1 VSFPSTHSAAPRW
14 TLARLVAVGVL
25 LCAFAL
31 FASAASAQAATL
43 SVVFDDT
50 SPGASTGS
58 APFDA
63 AAGPG
68 NDTSP
73 TDHVV
78 RSHDTITYH
87 WGISANGG
95 SSPNTTIR
103 QTLPVGMAWS
113 NLPSYCRTTAGSNP
127 VSSISADGRTIVCN
141 VGTQG
146 SSALDYY
153 PQAVLKGGLRNGDT
167 LTTSIEVSSSD
178 PGTAPVTSPSV
189 TDTVSAAPRVNLE
202 KKPFFAQNETR
213 NGVDGV
219 RISYSLSFLVDSAGG
234 KGMRGAE
241 TIGQPVTFTD
251 DISGYLPDAEF
262 IGFENVSGGNGV
274 PYSTS
279 PANQTNA
286 VRDSGDWTGTQ
297 AGGPGSNVAITVS
310 GADLSGDH
318 LPTVA
323 ASGSALPADKQ
334 FLASKVISFFVP
346 FSSLPDNQAT
356 PYTNVVSGFDPNST
370 SGQSNY
376 GAGQEPLADN
386 VVSGSYLKPVGTG
399 GIGKAYGSR
408 DTQNGWLTGAT
419 GSQSADGIVLPGQTF
434 FASHTWEAATATP
447 RTYRQPILCDNLDT
461 SSARISTQNLP
472 AQAGGNPAWITGT
485 DASRWVI
492 EYTDGGT
499 RGATPTEW
507 YAATGGRD
515 QTCDTADAGPGGWVS
530 DPATLPGGLDSVTIV
545 RMRAIT
551 DATGIQYNRPT
562 LYVNYELR
570 TTDKYTGEKL
580 LPGRKVAN
588 FIQFGED
595 GDNDGTRTW
604 RANDYDPRVNNSVLG
619 AVANVAGGTV
629 RIEKDTDPGGQV
641 SATSGDVVGYKLQ
654 PTATAPIPVGTT
666 DPFVMRDVKVVDTI
680 PSHMTYVA
688 GSASRTPDSVV
699 VNGDGTT
706 TITWNLGDVPVNTAL
721 PAITYDARVKLT
733 APNGAQE
740 VNTVVISSADD
751 ASSAA
756 SRTDTYTVRVDK
768 VFGIAVIKSIATP
781 WTEPL
786 DGLEFNLEYVNNAA
800 ASVTSLDMIDV
811 LPHNGDERG
820 DTDSR
825 FHGTARLQSV
835 TPDNAA
841 DVVYYSSRAA
851 GEISNNPKNA
861 SNDLSTGS
869 TKWCTEAQLGTT
881 GCPATIADATAVRVR
896 RTGNIPSGEGGAVKI
911 VVATAGNESGDVYV
925 NDAGLAAGGVS
936 LPAFA
941 EPVVGR
947 VVASDLGDF
956 VWDDTNKN
964 GIQDPGEPG
973 IAGVKVTLTGTD
985 KDGNAVE
992 RSVTTDRD
1000 GYYTFASPDGGFT
1013 LRSGS
1018 YRLMFT
1024 KDGYSLTTQNAGGDD
1039 EKDSDADPADG
1050 RTGAITL
1057 RSPIPGQAEFDE
1069 LIWDAGM
1076 IQNPTPPTTPDTP
1089 PPSTTTTTPTPTPTP
1104 TPKPTPPPTVKKH
1117 HALSIAK
1124 LANRKSV
1131 RPGQRITYTLKVTAS
1146 KKGNEDAVNERLCD
1160 TLPANLTLVTKAGG
1174 TVKNGRLCWTIK
1186 RLAPGKSIIKR
1197 FVVRVDRDAE
1207 TGKMVNTATV
1217 TDQGKKRTAKRT
1229 VRVKPA
1235 PAIKADNDYV
1245 TG

>member
-1 VSFPSTHSAAPRW
+1 VSFPSTQSAAPRW

-25 LCAFAL
+25 LCTFAL
-31 FASAASAQAATL
+31 FASAASARAATL
-43 SVVFDDT
+43 DVVFDDT

-63 AAGPG
+63 TAGPG
-68 NDTSP
+68 NDTSAS
-73 TDHVV
+73 DHVV
-78 RSHDTITYH
+78 RTHDTITYH

-103 QTLPVGMAWS
+103 QTLPEGMEWS
-113 NLPSYCRTTAGSNP
+113 SGLPAYCLTTAGSNP

-146 SSALDYY
+146 SSAQDYY
-153 PQAVLKGGLRNGDT
+153 PTATLKGGLQHGDT
-167 LTTSIEVSSSD
+167 LTTNIEVSSSD
-178 PGTAPVTSPSV
+178 PGTASVTSPSV

-202 KKPFFAQNETR
+202 KRDFFSQNTTR

-219 RISYSLSFLVDSAGG
+219 LISYSLSLLVDAADG

-241 TIGQPVTFTD
+241 TIAQPITFTED
-251 DISGYLPDAEF
+251 LSGYLPDAEF
-262 IGFENVSGGNGV
+262 VGLTNVSGGNEV

-279 PANQTNA
+279 NADQPNA

-297 AGGPGSNVAITVS
+297 AGGPGSNVSITVS
-310 GADLSGDH
+310 GANLTGDH

-323 ASGSALPADKQ
+323 ASGSALPANKQ
-334 FLASKVISFFVP
+334 FLATQVVTFFVP

-356 PYTNVVSGFDPNST
+356 PYENVVSGFDPTST

-376 GAGQEPLADN
+376 GAGEEPLGDN
-386 VVSGSYLKPVGTG
+386 VVSGSYLKPVGAG
-399 GIGKAYGSR
+399 GIGKAYQSK
-408 DTQNGWLTGAT
+408 DTQNGWLTGST

-434 FASHTWEAATATP
+434 YAGHVWDAAGATP

-461 SSARISTQNLP
+461 SSVRISTQNLP
-472 AQAGGNPAWITGT
+472 TGAGGNPAWITGT
-485 DASRWVI
+485 DATRWII

-507 YAATGGRD
+507 YASAGPRD

-530 DPATLPGGLDSVTIV
+530 DPATLPGGLDSVTSV

-551 DATGIQYNRPT
+551 DATGVEYNRPT
-562 LYVNYELR
+562 LNVNYELR

-580 LPGRKVAN
+580 APGRKVAN

-604 RANDYDPRVNNSVLG
+604 RDNTYDPLINNNVLG
-619 AVANVAGGTV
+619 AVANVAGGIV
-629 RIEKDTDPGGQV
+629 RIDKNTDPAGDT
-641 SATSGDVVGYKLQ
+641 SATRGEVVPYRLQ
-654 PTATAPIPVGTT
+654 PTASAPVPVGTT
-666 DPFVMRDVKVVDTI
+666 DPFVMHDVKVVDTI

-699 VNGDGTT
+699 VNADGTT
-706 TITWNLGDVPVNTAL
+706 TITWNLGDVPVNTTL

-740 VNTVVISSADD
+740 VNTVVISSSDD
-751 ASSAA
+751 ASSAP
-756 SRTDTYTVRVDK
+756 SRTDTYTIRVDTG
-768 VFGIAVIKSIATP
+768 FGIAVVKSTTTP
-781 WTEPL
+781 WIEPL
-786 DGLEFNLEYVNNAA
+786 DELKYTIEYVNNAQDNV
-800 ASVTSLDMIDV
+800 SSLDMIDV
-811 LPHNGDERG
+811 LPYNGDERG
-820 DTDSR
+820 DTDSN
-825 FHGTARLQSV
+825 FHGTVRLKSV
-835 TPDNAA
+835 KAASGA
-841 DVVYYSSRAA
+841 DVVYYTSRTASQ
-851 GEISNNPKNA
+851 ISDNPRNA
-861 SNDLSTGS
+861 SNDLTGGS
-869 TKWCTEAQLGTT
+869 TQWCTAAQLGAT
-881 GCPATIADATAVRVR
+881 GCPATAADATAVRVR
-896 RTGNIPSGEGGAVKI
+896 RTGTTTPGEGGTVDI
-911 VVATAGNESGDVYV
+911 VLATAGNESGDVYA

-956 VWDDTNKN
+956 VWDDMNKN

-985 KDGNAVE
+985 KDGGAVE
-992 RSVTTDRD
+992 RSVTTDKD
-1000 GYYTFASPDGGFT
+1000 GYYTFASADGGFT
-1013 LRSGS
+1013 LRSGE
-1018 YRLMFT
+1018 YRLTFA
-1024 KDGYSLTTQNAGGDD
+1024 KDGYGFTTQNAGTDD
-1039 EKDSDADPADG
+1039 EKDSDADGDG
-1050 RTGAITL
+1050 RTGTITL
-1057 RSPIPGQAEFDE
+1057 KSPVPGQAEFDD
-1069 LIWDAGM
+1069 LTWDAGM
-1076 IQNPTPPTTPDTP
+1076 IQNPTPPNPPEPPTPPTPATPPTTPP
-1089 PPSTTTTTPTPTPTP
+1089 TTPTP
-1104 TPKPTPPPTVKKH
+1104 PKPTVKKH

-1160 TLPANLTLVTKAGG
+1160 TLPANLTLVTRAGG

-1186 RLAPGKSIIKR
+1186 RLAPGKSIVKR
-1197 FVVRVDRDAE
+1197 FVVRVDRDAR
-1207 TGKMVNTATV
+1207 TGRMVNTATV
-1217 TDQGKKRTAKRT
+1217 TDQGTKRTAKRT

-1235 PAIKADNDYV
+1235 PAIKADSDYV

>member
-1 VSFPSTHSAAPRW
+1 VAA
-14 TLARLVAVGVL
+14 L

-43 SVVFDDT
+43 NVVFDDT

-63 AAGPG
+63 TAGPG
-68 NDTSP
+68 NDTSA

-103 QTLPVGMAWS
+103 QTLPAGMRWS
-113 NLPSYCRTTAGSNP
+113 NLPSYCRETAGSNP

-146 SSALDYY
+146 SSAQDYY
-153 PQAVLKGGLRNGDT
+153 PQAVLTGGLQDGDT
-167 LTTSIEVSSSD
+167 LTTNIEVSSSD
-178 PGTAPVTSPSV
+178 PGTSSVTSPSV
-189 TDTVSAAPRVNLE
+189 TDTVSAAPRTNLE
-202 KKPFFAQNETR
+202 KQSFFSQNTTR
-213 NGVDGV
+213 NGVAGV
-219 RISYSLSFLVDSAGG
+219 LVSYSLSLLADDAGG
-234 KGMRGAE
+234 KGLRGAE
-241 TIGQPVTFTD
+241 TIAQPVTFTE
-251 DISGYLPDAEF
+251 DISGFLPDAEF
-262 IGFENVSGGNGV
+262 VGFENVSGGNGV

-279 PANQTNA
+279 TSNTPNA

-297 AGGPGSNVAITVS
+297 AGGPGSNVSITIS
-310 GADLSGDH
+310 GADLSGDWI
-318 LPTVA
+318 PTASA
-323 ASGSALPADKQ
+323 AGPALPADKQ
-334 FLASKVISFFVP
+334 FLATQVITFFVP

-356 PYTNVVSGFDPNST
+356 PYTNVVSGFDPDSI

-399 GIGKAYGSR
+399 GIGKTYLSN
-408 DTQNGWLTGAT
+408 DTDNGWLTGAT
-419 GSQSADGIVLPGQTF
+419 GAQSADGIVLPGQTF
-434 FASHTWEAATATP
+434 YAQHVWDARNGAP
-447 RTYRQPILCDNLDT
+447 RTYHQPIICDNLDT
-461 SSARISTQNLP
+461 SSVRISATNLP
-472 AQAGGNPAWITGT
+472 AAAGGNPAWMGQT

-507 YAATGGRD
+507 YAAAGPRD
-515 QTCDTADAGPGGWVS
+515 QTCDNADAGPGGWVT
-530 DPATLPGGLDSVTIV
+530 DPATLPGGLDSVTSV
-545 RMRAIT
+545 RMRAIA
-551 DATGIQYNRPT
+551 DLTGAQFGRPA

-604 RANDYDPRVNNSVLG
+604 RDNTYDPLVNNNVLG

-629 RIEKDTDPGGQV
+629 RIEKDTDPGGQL
-641 SATSGDVVGYKLQ
+641 SATSGDVVAYKLQ

-666 DPFVMRDVKVVDTI
+666 DPFVMHDVKVVDTI
-680 PSHMTYVA
+680 PSHMTYVT

-706 TITWNLGDVPVNTAL
+706 TITWNLGDVAVNTAL
-721 PAITYDARVKLT
+721 PAITYDARVKLN

-740 VNTVVISSADD
+740 VNTVVISSTDD

-786 DGLEFNLEYVNNAA
+786 DGLEFNLEYINNAA

-820 DTDSR
+820 DTDSK
-825 FHGTARLQSV
+825 FHGTARLRSV

-841 DVVYYSSRAA
+841 DVVYYTSRAA

-911 VVATAGNESGDVYV
+911 VLATAGNESGDVYV

-956 VWDDTNKN
+956 VWEDTNKN
-964 GIQDPGEPG
+964 GIQDAGEPG

-985 KDGNAVE
+985 KDGNAVD
-992 RSVTTDRD
+992 RSVTTDKD
-1000 GYYTFASPDGGFT
+1000 GYYTFASADGGFT
-1013 LRSGS
+1013 LRSGE
-1018 YRLMFT
+1018 YRLTFA
-1024 KDGYSLTTQNAGGDD
+1024 KDGYGFTTQNAGNDD
-1039 EKDSDADPADG
+1039 EDDSDADGEG
-1050 RTGAITL
+1050 RTGTITL
-1057 RSPIPGQAEFDE
+1057 RSPVPGKAEFDD
-1069 LIWDAGM
+1069 LTWDVGM
-1076 IQNPTPPTTPDTP
+1076 IQNPPPPTTPTTPDNPPPPPPGSSTTIPKTP
-1089 PPSTTTTTPTPTPTP
+1089 PPA
-1104 TPKPTPPPTVKKH
+1104 TVKKH

-1124 LANRKSV
+1124 LADRTSV

-1186 RLAPGKSIIKR
+1186 RLAPGKSITKR

-1207 TGKMVNTATV
+1207 TGRMVNTATV

-1235 PAIKADNDYV
+1235 PALKADNDYV